1 MEDEGLIAVRALQSA
16 TTAVAEFRGA
26 DSLKHVDQMLSSLAD
41 VYRAQLA
48 DVTVDELIRVQAHLK
63 QTLALR
69 AVIRG
74 EQALPIV

>member
-1 MEDEGLIAVRALQSA
+1 MDDDGLVAVKALQSA
-16 TTAVAEFRGA
+16 STVVAEFRGA
-26 DSLKHVDQMLSSLAD
+26 EVLRHVDHMLSALAD

-48 DVTVDELIRVQAHLK
+48 DVTVEELVRVQAHLK

>member
-1 MEDEGLIAVRALQSA
+1 M
-16 TTAVAEFRGA
+16 
-26 DSLKHVDQMLSSLAD
+26 KHVDQMLSSLAD

-48 DVTVDELIRVQAHLK
+48 DVTVDELVRVQAHLK